1 MHSRIFQLERFPGDI
16 EDNCIY
22 EEDFYD
28 MDAPYE
34 WFIGTVADYV
44 SENVDKQ
51 ADIDWLISTL
61 SRQAEFIT
69 INDDDDEDHISITF
83 LSGFKHAYFERRYH
97 EFRNRAS
104 NMSLETFTND
114 TEIFTVERLIKDKFG
129 FYIYSSY
136 YGLLPLDS
144 FVRQLDNNQEHT
156 FYFGTTL
163 DYHY

>member
-1 MHSRIFQLERFPGDI
+1 MHSRIFQLERSPDDI

-34 WFIGTVADYV
+34 WFVGTIADYV

-51 ADIDWLISTL
+51 ANIDWLISTL
-61 SRQAEFIT
+61 SRQEEFIR

-83 LSGFKHAYFERRYH
+83 LPGFKHAYFERRYH
-97 EFRNRAS
+97 EFRNRVS
-104 NMSLETFTND
+104 NMSLEDFTND
-114 TEIFTVERLIKDKFG
+114 LEIFTIERLIKDRFG

-136 YGLLPLDS
+136 YGLLSLDDL
-144 FVRQLDNNQEHT
+144 VRQLNNNQEYT